1 MTDAIWKEFRLFCP
15 VCNDHFTQLVV
26 IHKVPANFNIEPYL
40 EGMIESHDHQVF
52 QQAKANAEAQAERAA
67 GADPEKP
74 ETL

>member
-40 EGMIESHDHQVF
+40 EGMIESHNHQAF
-52 QQAKANAEAQAERAA
+52 QLAKAKALAERAD

-74 ETL
+74 EPL